1 MLTDKLVCGGQ
12 EGALRV
18 AGLLARRAV
27 LFKVLDEF
35 AYGSLLFRRQ
45 GGHEFRQALS
55 GHDVSLPVYR
65 AASPLYFTTII
76 VNAEGCAAS

>member
-1 MLTDKLVCGGQ
+1 
-12 EGALRV
+12 
-18 AGLLARRAV
+18 
-27 LFKVLDEF
+27 
-35 AYGSLLFRRQ
+35 LLFRRQ